1 MAGAPAARI
10 GYTPPPMHALPLR
23 LFHVLVSSAAHAQRS
38 LVPAETFARIE
49 QELQRRALSLGPSE
63 DGEGFVSVGDH
74 VGLYVVSR
82 RERQVTLLEVTR
94 RLPLGRA
101 S

>member
-1 MAGAPAARI
+1 
-10 GYTPPPMHALPLR
+10 MHALPLR
-23 LFHVLVSSAAHAQRS
+23 TFHVLVSSAAQAQRA
-38 LVPAETFARIE
+38 LVPPETFSRLEAA
-49 QELQRRALSLGPSE
+49 LHARALACGPAD
-63 DGEGFVSVGDH
+63 DGEGFVSAGDH

-94 RLPLGRA
+94 RLPLAIRA

>member
-1 MAGAPAARI
+1 
-10 GYTPPPMHALPLR
+10 MHALPLR
-23 LFHVLVSSAAHAQRS
+23 TFHVFVSSTAHAQRAQ
-38 LVPAETFARIE
+38 VPADTFARLE
-49 QELQRRALSLGPSE
+49 AELQRRALAFSPSE
-63 DGEGFVSVGDH
+63 EGEGFVSAGDY

-101 S
+101 G

>member
-1 MAGAPAARI
+1 
-10 GYTPPPMHALPLR
+10 MHALPLR
-23 LFHVLVSSAAHAQRS
+23 LFHVLVSSAAQVQRT
-38 LVPAETFARIE
+38 LVPADTFARIE
-49 QELQRRALSLGPSE
+49 QELQRRALALGPGE
-63 DGEGFVSVGDH
+63 DGEGFVSVGDY

-94 RLPLGRA
+94 RLPQLRA

>member
-1 MAGAPAARI
+1 
-10 GYTPPPMHALPLR
+10 MHALPLR
-23 LFHVLVSSAAHAQRS
+23 LFHVLVSSAAQAQRS
-38 LVPAETFARIE
+38 LVPAEVFTRLE
-49 QELQRRALSLGPSE
+49 QELQRRALSLGPGE

-94 RLPLGRA
+94 RLPLVRA

>member
-1 MAGAPAARI
+1 
-10 GYTPPPMHALPLR
+10 MHALPLR
-23 LFHVLVSSAAHAQRS
+23 TFHVFVSSTANAQRAQ
-38 LVPAETFARIE
+38 VPAETFARIE
-49 QELQRRALSLGPSE
+49 SELQRRALALSPSE
-63 DGEGFVSVGDH
+63 EGEGFVSAGDH

-94 RLPLGRA
+94 RLPLSRV

>member
-1 MAGAPAARI
+1 
-10 GYTPPPMHALPLR
+10 MHALPLR
-23 LFHVLVSSAAHAQRS
+23 TFHVLVSSAAQAQRA
-38 LVPAETFARIE
+38 LVPPETFARLE
-49 QELQRRALSLGPSE
+49 AALHARALACGPAD
-63 DGEGFVSVGDH
+63 DGEGFVSAGDH

-94 RLPLGRA
+94 RLPVGMRG

>member
-1 MAGAPAARI
+1 
-10 GYTPPPMHALPLR
+10 MHALPLR
-23 LFHVLVSSAAHAQRS
+23 TFHVFVSSTAHTQRAQ
-38 LVPAETFARIE
+38 VPAEVFARIE
-49 QELQRRALSLGPSE
+49 QELQRRALALGPTE
-63 DGEGFVSVGDH
+63 DGEGFVSAGDH

-101 S
+101 G